1 MSKVKI
7 LIFGLPGSGKTTLA
21 NKLAKKIGAIHLNAD
36 EVREQFQDWDFSD
49 KGRLRQAKRMAQLAD
64 EANTQHV
71 IMDFVCPTKEYRNLV
86 KPDIVVFMDTI
97 ELGRYEDTNKVFEA
111 PDRNEMIDYHIKQKS
126 SDTEAQRIASDL
138 ISFDWRKPTFQML
151 GRWQPF
157 HDGHVALF
165 KRALAKTGQVVI
177 QVRDCQGWNDSN
189 PFDFDKVRFG
199 IITKLNEH
207 YYVEGKDFVVQLVP
221 NITNIT
227 YGRDVGYAIEQET
240 FDEPI
245 TNISA
250 TKIRKQMGLE

>member
-1 MSKVKI
+1 
-7 LIFGLPGSGKTTLA
+7 
-21 NKLAKKIGAIHLNAD
+21 
-36 EVREQFQDWDFSD
+36 
-49 KGRLRQAKRMAQLAD
+49 LRQAKRMAQLAD

-111 PDRNEMIDYHIKQKS
+111 PDQNDKIDYHIKQKS
-126 SDTEAQRIASDL
+126 SDIEAQRIASDL
-138 ISFDWRKPTFQML
+138 ISFDWRKPTTQML

-165 KRALAKTGQVVI
+165 KRALNKTGQVAV
-177 QVRDCQGWNDSN
+177 QVRDCHGWNESN
-189 PFDFDKVRFG
+189 PFDFDNVRIG
-199 IITKLNEH
+199 IISKLNQH
-207 YYVEGKDFVVQLVP
+207 GFLEGKEFVVQLVP

-227 YGRDVGYAIEQET
+227 YGRNVGYVIEQET
-240 FDEPI
+240 FDVSI

-250 TKIRKQMGLE
+250 TKIRKEMGL